1 MRHAAKAT
9 PQKLSSDSLRLMNFS
24 RAILQSGSRLE
35 QRTWERHLE
44 NLLNKLLKGNHQQTL
59 DAALD
64 HLFTTEQDAYEV
76 LMDSAEASSESCVL
90 EQDGVVY
97 DALLIA
103 LPVLAWTRY
112 SIPAGTIPA
121 DILSALSAHLHAHVL
136 AADVKLALAPTL
148 FAIDQ
153 LPRTHADVFALT
165 HRMGQAA
172 LKNTAV
178 AALSKPPETVPF
190 LADTRYLLAVIT
202 APAGQPLCNW
212 QAAAG
217 QADYLGARAAS
228 LSQWQLQAAPN
239 LMRFLPGCGV
249 ELLLPDAYYV
259 ACREADK
266 QIRPASIRAADFYLT
281 STLGIESNELHASIG
296 AFAEA
301 DSGNIDEYRI
311 GFGIGQEPE
320 IVYGVV
326 WPLYG
331 EEDDE
336 TLTESALAAAPA
348 GTPER
353 KTPLE
358 QILVLLRECGIIRIK
373 HHRDRF
379 PIEFCEDC
387 GVPLYAD
394 QNGELVHPEM
404 PEGAPTGS
412 EHFH

>member
-1 MRHAAKAT
+1 
-9 PQKLSSDSLRLMNFS
+9 MNFS

-44 NLLNKLLKGNHQQTL
+44 NLLNKIFKGNHQHTL

-64 HLFTTEQDAYEV
+64 HLFTSDQDAYEV
-76 LMDSAEASSESCVL
+76 LMDGAEASSEACVV
-90 EQDGVVY
+90 EHDGVAY

-112 SIPAGTIPA
+112 SIPAGTMPP
-121 DILSALSAHLHAHVL
+121 DILAALTAHLHAHVL
-136 AADVKLALAPTL
+136 ATDVKVALAPTL

-165 HRMGQAA
+165 HRMAQAA
-172 LKNTAV
+172 LKNTAI

-190 LADTRYLLAVIT
+190 LADTRYLLAVIA

-212 QAAAG
+212 QAAPG
-217 QADYLGARAAS
+217 LADYPGARAAS
-228 LSQWQLQAAPN
+228 LDQWQSQAAPN
-239 LMRFLPGCGV
+239 IVRFMPGCGI

-266 QIRPASIRAADFYLT
+266 AIRPASIRAADFYLT
-281 STLGIESNELHASIG
+281 STLGIESNELHVSIG

-331 EEDDE
+331 EEDDDTSGE
-336 TLTESALAAAPA
+336 RPSAALPA
-348 GTPER
+348 GTVEH

-358 QILVLLRECGIIRIK
+358 QILALLRECGIIRIK
-373 HHRDRF
+373 HHSDRF
-379 PIEFCEDC
+379 PVEFCEDC

-404 PEGAPTGS
+404 PDGTPTGS